1 MIALNI
7 MIYRLSPKR
16 DFQDAAAEL
25 RNEKYM
31 RTEEKLIGD
40 QKHDTNIND
49 NKNDN
54 SKGMELCHD

>member
-1 MIALNI
+1 
-7 MIYRLSPKR
+7 
-16 DFQDAAAEL
+16 
-25 RNEKYM
+25 M